1 MINKQRA
8 ENLISEHGN
17 IFEIRA
23 LYNDETIR
31 VYQAYNKTIAEEAV
45 KNGTF
50 GSHFSLN
57 RMTWI
62 KPSFLW
68 MMYRCGW
75 AQKEN
80 QEHVLAI
87 DIKRSDFDKA
97 VNNAV
102 CSTYSENMGISKEEW
117 QKQIAD
123 SDIRVQWDPEKDI
136 YGNDLPYRSI
146 QIGLRRD
153 AVKDYVYNWIVKITD
168 ITDYVNELY
177 TLRNSNE
184 NIYERLPK
192 EIIYKMSSESAVPFG
207 GFTPQQQ

>member
-87 DIKRSDFDKA
+87 DIKRSGFDKA

-177 TLRNSNE
+177 ALRNSNE

-192 EIIYKMSSESAVPFG
+192 EDKYKQFIELAE
-207 GFTPQQQ
+207 